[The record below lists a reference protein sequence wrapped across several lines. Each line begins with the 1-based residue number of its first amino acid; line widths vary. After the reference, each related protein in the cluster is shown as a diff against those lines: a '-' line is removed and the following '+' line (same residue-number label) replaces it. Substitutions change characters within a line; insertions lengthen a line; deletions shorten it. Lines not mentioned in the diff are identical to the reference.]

1 MKWSTPE
8 VKKLNKELV
17 RKAVKELGECTKS
30 DVAKETSLS
39 VATCNTLLN
48 EMLEAG
54 EILKQDQEVA
64 KMGRPADRFIYNKDY
79 HHVMSLCVL
88 AVDSI
93 QQIDWAVADAMG
105 EVIDQG
111 SKQIVSPTQLS
122 VDEVIQEVMA
132 KDDKIASISIGIPG
146 VTNKGVVE
154 RCDIKSLIGADLQN
168 DFAKKYGVNVEL
180 RNDMDFVA
188 YGAYNYRFQ
197 GTGNMAV
204 ASFPEHNSGYVG
216 CGFVIGGRVLTGFSK
231 FSGELSYI
239 TEGFGVSRAR
249 MKEKC
254 KEHDE
259 LVNYMSQIALVIE
272 TTIDPECLI
281 IMSNEIDEDDITT
294 IRNKLTDILGSDH
307 VPQIGLEKNILE
319 DYTCGMIVSAINRL
333 DFPLTCPI

>member
-111 SKQIVSPTQLS
+111 SKQIVSPAQLS
-122 VDEVIQEVMA
+122 VDEVIQEVMGHADVSTTMNIYAEGNDASVKREALDKLA
-132 KDDKIASISIGIPG
+132 K
-146 VTNKGVVE
+146 NM
-154 RCDIKSLIGADLQN
+154 DI
-168 DFAKKYGVNVEL
+168 F
-180 RNDMDFVA
+180 
-188 YGAYNYRFQ
+188 
-197 GTGNMAV
+197 
-204 ASFPEHNSGYVG
+204 
-216 CGFVIGGRVLTGFSK
+216 
-231 FSGELSYI
+231 
-239 TEGFGVSRAR
+239 
-249 MKEKC
+249 
-254 KEHDE
+254 
-259 LVNYMSQIALVIE
+259 
-272 TTIDPECLI
+272 
-281 IMSNEIDEDDITT
+281 
-294 IRNKLTDILGSDH
+294 
-307 VPQIGLEKNILE
+307 
-319 DYTCGMIVSAINRL
+319 
-333 DFPLTCPI
+333 